1 MRIIHTADIHLGAA
15 PEKQYNW
22 SEMRGKEIWET
33 FSALVARVKEQQP
46 DLFIIAGDLFHRSP
60 LERELREVSEMLAD
74 IAPIPVAVIA
84 GNHDFIRDHSSYE
97 NFRWSENVIFFK
109 NADLRRA
116 PVPGCDAE
124 VYGLSYRS
132 AQITE
137 GIYDYLRPADP
148 TKINI
153 LVAHG
158 GDELHAPIDYA
169 RLAASGFDYIALG
182 HLHTPSWEKERNYAF
197 PGSLEPI
204 DMNETGEHGYL
215 DVEVQKG
222 ACDVRFVPFARRN
235 YRELV
240 VPVTVQSTMTAISRE
255 ISTRIAA
262 EGDRHMYRIRLT
274 GERNP
279 DFTID
284 TESIYLLGNI
294 VKVEDET
301 EISFDYEKL
310 RRENEGNMLG
320 IFIAGFG
327 EDDTKLSEVEKKARA
342 YGVQALLDVE

>member
-22 SEMRGKEIWET
+22 SAMRGKEIWET
-33 FSALVARVKEQQP
+33 FAALVARVKELQP

-60 LERELREVSEMLAD
+60 LERELREVSELLAD
-74 IAPIPVAVIA
+74 ISPIPVAVIA
-84 GNHDFIRDHSSYE
+84 GNHDYIRDHSSYE
-97 NFRWSENVIFFK
+97 SFQWSENVIFFK
-109 NADLRRA
+109 KGDMHRA
-116 PVPGCDAE
+116 PVAGCGAE
-124 VYGLSYRS
+124 VYGLSYRQT
-132 AQITE
+132 QITE
-137 GIYDYLRPADP
+137 GIYDYVHPVDP
-148 TKINI
+148 KKINI

-169 RLAASGFDYIALG
+169 RLAESGFDYIALG
-182 HLHTPSWEKERNYAF
+182 HLHTPRWQKERNYAF

-240 VPVTVQSTMTAISRE
+240 IPVTVKSTMTAITRE
-255 ISTRIAA
+255 ISARMAA
-262 EGDRHMYRIRLT
+262 EGDHHMYRVRLV

-279 DFTID
+279 DFAVDID
-284 TESIYLLGNI
+284 SIYLLGNI
-294 VKVEDET
+294 VKVEDDT
-301 EISFDYEKL
+301 ELSYDYEKL

-320 IFIAGFG
+320 IFISGFG
-327 EDDTKLSEVEKKARA
+327 DDDAKLSEMEKKARA
-342 YGVQALLDVE
+342 YGVQALLNEE